1 MLRFQTHPDVVFM
14 AILQESMAMM
24 IDQLREME
32 GDLSSAGEDPYDR
45 ENLLPNAGRVFNTV
59 TAMNTLRQILRCHRE
74 NMLFHMNNYHFL
86 ILYDTL
92 QHYCKIRND
101 MVRTSDDLREKE
113 KLTVI
118 GGVQIEVIKFD
129 DLIAVYFFD
138 IDFLLDTETVI
149 GLGLDK
155 RSLLGIHNET
165 FGISQGLSP
174 HPEELKLVAD
184 DYDRYD
190 PAEQPL
196 LWSEKSKKYPDLK
209 SSGE

>member
-1 MLRFQTHPDVVFM
+1 
-14 AILQESMAMM
+14 
-24 IDQLREME
+24 
-32 GDLSSAGEDPYDR
+32 
-45 ENLLPNAGRVFNTV
+45 
-59 TAMNTLRQILRCHRE
+59 
-74 NMLFHMNNYHFL
+74 MLFHMNNYHFL

-92 QHYCKIRND
+92 QHYCEIRND

-118 GGVQIEVIKFD
+118 GGVQIEVINFD

-196 LWSEKSKKYPDLK
+196 LWSEKSKGYPDLK